1 MASLDALLP
10 EYRAQYESL
19 MPEIERKLRGDLVRR
34 GMSYSG
40 EAGDALARAQ
50 AKLLAELAGKSADT
64 RAGQEEST
72 RQRQFAAEQ
81 AEANRR
87 EQARAQRLGLVSS
100 AVGGLGTLGAMYMMR
115 PGAGANINVVPLG
128 PGQYGQFDPASGTIR
143 PIPMQGMEGGITAPG
158 GGVMASGA
166 SPAAAATP
174 SMWQRAGGFSGLAA
188 GAGGGLLG
196 SRLAALS
203 AGRQNQQSDIGA
215 GLGGLTGMA
224 AAMRYGGG
232 SPWAAGLGALAGSF
246 GGGLLGNLF
255 K

>member
-115 PGAGANINVVPLG
+115 PGAGANVNVVPLG
-128 PGQYGQFDPASGTIR
+128 PGQYGQFDPASGSIR
-143 PIPMQGMEGGITAPG
+143 PIPMQGEGGLTAPG

-166 SPAAAATP
+166 APAAAP

-215 GLGGLTGMA
+215 GLGGLGGMA
-224 AAMRYGGG
+224 AGMRYGSGN
-232 SPWAAGLGALAGSF
+232 PWAMGLGALAGSF